1 MRMSKVL
8 PYIKMQKKLATFNVF
23 SCRLNVARSCDC
35 TKEKMDVIMVPH
47 KSEMEINEVFG

>member
-1 MRMSKVL
+1 MRMSKLL